1 MTHSIVWARTY
12 IHVQLY
18 NTLFNRLSHHI
29 WSILLVHYSN
39 SIPRIRSQNHP
50 TTVGGTLCI
59 WYGWLVESISQPT
72 RETLYKFWPLLWP
85 RTVPFKSKTSNIE
98 NICFTDRDPK
108 SPDILNLT
116 STSESGFGWSFGVET
131 YAERYLE
138 SNRSKLRHMTVNSGS
153 TWG

>member
-98 NICFTDRDPK
+98 NICFTDRDQRSQITRYPEFDFDFGK
-108 SPDILNLT
+108 RLRVIFWCGDICRTLPRVKQIKVT
-116 STSESGFGWSFGVET
+116 S
-131 YAERYLE
+131 YDR
-138 SNRSKLRHMTVNSGS
+138 
-153 TWG
+153 